1 MRVQL
6 LCWSMAVLLV
16 GVATPRPAS
25 AAPQSAYAADR
36 DEDDIDED
44 EEAAA
49 KKKKRKE
56 KEDEERRRREAERRR
71 SRDDDDTRDE
81 GDDRDRRRSRDDD
94 RGDRRRPRDDDDRGD
109 RRRSRDDDD
118 RGDRRRSRDD
128 DDRGER
134 RRPRDDDRRDEDD
147 RGRRRSRDDD
157 RDDDDRR
164 DDRYDDVPR
173 YRRHRAGDRGPAF
186 RWGISVGPAVA
197 VGNGGGD
204 LAATGGLNLVVARL
218 GYQFPQMDSVALGIF
233 AEPRIGAFI
242 SRPFDS
248 TVVAMQLAAT
258 FGLQLNIGKYFF
270 FATGLSVGGNLTTG
284 LGDLV
289 RGPVSGGFLLR
300 VGMDLLLH
308 KRFGRPS
315 ALSLAIEALP
325 MFAHVSTAFGADGT
339 ASFATIGFSVGFES
353 Y

>member
-16 GVATPRPAS
+16 GVATPHS
-25 AAPQSAYAADR
+25 ANAGGRSTYSADR

-56 KEDEERRRREAERRR
+56 KEEEDRRRREAERRR
-71 SRDDDDTRDE
+71 AHDDDATREEDDRGASRRRRDDEDRGTSRRPRDDE
-81 GDDRDRRRSRDDD
+81 DRGDRRRREDDD
-94 RGDRRRPRDDDDRGD
+94 RGDRRRREDDDRGD
-109 RRRSRDDDD
+109 RRDE
-118 RGDRRRSRDD
+118 GDRRTRRSR
-128 DDRGER
+128 ER
-134 RRPRDDDRRDEDD
+134 EDD
-147 RGRRRSRDDD
+147 RDNDF
-157 RDDDDRR
+157 
-164 DDRYDDVPR
+164 YDEVPR

-197 VGNGGGD
+197 VGSGGGD
-204 LAATGGLNLVVARL
+204 LSATGGLNLVMARL
-218 GYQFPQMDSVALGIF
+218 GYQFPQMDSLALGIF

-248 TVVAMQLAAT
+248 TVVAIQLAGT

-270 FATGLSVGGNLTTG
+270 FATGLSVGGTLTTG
-284 LGDLV
+284 LGDLL

-325 MFAHVSTAFGADGT
+325 MFAHISSAFGVDGT
-339 ASFATIGFSVGFES
+339 ATFATIGFSVGFES